1 MTAGQRG
8 GGEPG
13 LPAVSPE
20 APPLRGT
27 PWISQDWLDV
37 VFVHWRVDVSAVA
50 PLLPAGA
57 HPDTMAPDGT
67 DDGATTW
74 VGLIGFRFTDTRF
87 PPLGGLGRAGSVG
100 DFVEVNVRV
109 YTRDDQG
116 RRGVAFLSLDAGK
129 LLPTI
134 GARVATGLPYWW
146 AHAAIRKTDGRV
158 GYAMR
163 RHGTHLRS
171 TFDVRVGDA
180 VDEPTPLETF
190 LTARWGMHVRAG
202 RRDTLLAERARGVAA
217 APGVPRVAAGRPG
230 GGCGAALRTVRT
242 GAGLGAVLAGGDHAV
257 RAGTLSITL
266 GMMTASRI
274 PHT

>member
-8 GGEPG
+8 GGG
-13 LPAVSPE
+13 GSLPAVSPE

-27 PWISQDWLDV
+27 PWIWQDWLDV
-37 VFVHWRVDVSAVA
+37 VFVHWKVDVSAVA

-57 HPDTMAPDGT
+57 SPDTMALDGT
-67 DDGATTW
+67 DDGTTTW

-87 PPLGGLGRAGSVG
+87 PPLGRLGRAGSVG

-109 YTRDDQG
+109 YTRDEQG

-171 TFDVRVGDA
+171 TFDVRVGP
-180 VDEPTPLETF
+180 VVEEPTPLETF
-190 LTARWGMHVRAG
+190 LTARWGMHVRRVGAT
-202 RRDTLLAERARGVAA
+202 RYWPNEHESWPLHRATLVSLRDDLVAA
-217 APGVPRVAAGRPG
+217 AGLPFGLSGLEPDSVLYSPGVTTRFGRG
-230 GGCGAALRTVRT
+230 R
-242 GAGLGAVLAGGDHAV
+242 
-257 RAGTLSITL
+257 
-266 GMMTASRI
+266 
-274 PHT
+274 